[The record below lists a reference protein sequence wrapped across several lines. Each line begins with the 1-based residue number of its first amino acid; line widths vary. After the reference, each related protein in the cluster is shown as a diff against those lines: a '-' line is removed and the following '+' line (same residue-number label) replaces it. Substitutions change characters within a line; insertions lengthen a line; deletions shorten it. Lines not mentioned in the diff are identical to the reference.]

1 MHHSFSLSL
10 QAQKVAFQQIL
21 ATLDFCYLPSR
32 QCDWTGPIMVIGLFL
47 VSDFNFLFVVCGGL
61 SWLPVSFLLHVKY
74 TVSYRIS
81 QVILPASFSSSPP
94 SSCTLCSSVS
104 WYNTRS
110 KHYYNSMHNI
120 AWPTHYCT
128 LAPPGESHRHCP
140 CFVTVSW
147 WQLQL
152 FNIMLQ
158 RKS

>member
-74 TVSYRIS
+74 TVSYHIS

-120 AWPTHYCT
+120 A
-128 LAPPGESHRHCP
+128 
-140 CFVTVSW
+140 
-147 WQLQL
+147 
-152 FNIMLQ
+152 
-158 RKS
+158 